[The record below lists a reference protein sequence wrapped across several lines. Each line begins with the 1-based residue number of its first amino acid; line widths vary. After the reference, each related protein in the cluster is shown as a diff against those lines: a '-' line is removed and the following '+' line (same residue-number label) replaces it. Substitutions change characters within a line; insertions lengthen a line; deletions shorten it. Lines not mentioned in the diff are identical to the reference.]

1 MSSDPKYRENNDRRW
16 KVLLDKLVSEEG
28 YVWWD
33 VWNSLILY
41 NLEKVHP
48 FRRRIVSN
56 VLAVIATISIHA
68 TATSIHFDAL
78 KSLSSRVFPMGL

>member
-33 VWNSLILY
+33 VWNSLI
-41 NLEKVHP
+41 
-48 FRRRIVSN
+48 
-56 VLAVIATISIHA
+56 SI
-68 TATSIHFDAL
+68 I
-78 KSLSSRVFPMGL
+78 